1 MRVLVKDQDSEVL
14 NFKQALAYNIVT
26 LTMIAAEGPPSRPP
40 LHEASEL
47 LIGHRARSVAG
58 GKVLGRDSPSAGDT
72 APLPAVALSLLD
84 LSCLPPS
91 SRKEEE
97 WRTVDNAGRDVNTTQ
112 STLCV

>member
-1 MRVLVKDQDSEVL
+1 MVKDQDSDVL
-14 NFKQALAYNIVT
+14 KFKQVLAYNIIT

-47 LIGHRARSVAG
+47 LIGHRACSVAG
-58 GKVLGRDSPSAGDT
+58 GEVLGRDRPS
-72 APLPAVALSLLD
+72 AVALSLLD

-97 WRTVDNAGRDVNTTQ
+97 WRIVDNTGRDVNTTQ
-112 STLCV
+112 